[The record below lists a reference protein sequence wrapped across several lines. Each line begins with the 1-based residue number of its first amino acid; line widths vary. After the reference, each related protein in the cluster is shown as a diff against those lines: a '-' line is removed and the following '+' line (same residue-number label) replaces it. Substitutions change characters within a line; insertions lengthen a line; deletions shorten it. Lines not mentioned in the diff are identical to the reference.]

1 MSATADAVARVKAE
15 MEQAL
20 GMMRTQMAAF
30 RRLAGPEVM
39 ASYPRIT
46 AIVGRENF
54 LVSGKR
60 TKAGLKELL
69 DESELLAWD
78 VPHLLEELFTE
89 AWMQQC
95 FTAND
100 TYPDTTAYRIYDYLR
115 GRGRPESPFP
125 AHFAE
130 TLHRAFHPLG
140 RLLSRSGFDLGSDGR
155 DESRAADD
163 RALSDESGHDRRLHA
178 FRPAGQA
185 QPRAARTA
193 EKARADP
200 GGGAIPRPLGRDRG
214 GAEKRTEG
222 ELRRRKEKGRIKN
235 SDLEAFRAEAQ
246 KHRARSVS
254 LLRAFA
260 PLREPDRSS

>member
-1 MSATADAVARVKAE
+1 MSATSDAVARVKAD

-46 AIVGRENF
+46 AIVGRQNF

-69 DESELLAWD
+69 DEAELLAWD

-100 TYPDTTAYRIYDYLR
+100 TYSDTTAYHIYDYLR

-140 RLLSRSGFDLGSDGR
+140 RLLSLSGFDLGPVGR
-155 DESRAADD
+155 ADLRAYPRMTEHYRMNPAMTAGSTLFGQQAKRSHDLREQLKKLELTLAEEQSRA
-163 RALSDESGHDRRLHA
+163 LWDEIESERKKG
-178 FRPAGQA
+178 
-185 QPRAARTA
+185 PR
-193 EKARADP
+193 
-200 GGGAIPRPLGRDRG
+200 G
-214 GAEKRTEG
+214 
-222 ELRRRKEKGRIKN
+222 N
-235 SDLEAFRAEAQ
+235 
-246 KHRARSVS
+246 
-254 LLRAFA
+254 
-260 PLREPDRSS
+260 

>member
-1 MSATADAVARVKAE
+1 MSATSDAVARVKAE

-46 AIVGRENF
+46 AIIGRENF

-69 DESELLAWD
+69 DEAELLAWD

-100 TYPDTTAYRIYDYLR
+100 TYPDTTAYHIYDYLR
-115 GRGRPESPFP
+115 GRGRTESPFP

-140 RLLSRSGFDLGSDGR
+140 RLLSRSGFDLGPGGR
-155 DESRAADD
+155 DELRAYPRMTVHYRMNPAMTAGSTLFGQQAKRGHDLREQLKKLELTLAEEQSRA
-163 RALSDESGHDRRLHA
+163 LWDE
-178 FRPAGQA
+178 
-185 QPRAARTA
+185 
-193 EKARADP
+193 
-200 GGGAIPRPLGRDRG
+200 I
-214 GAEKRTEG
+214 EG
-222 ELRRRKEKGRIKN
+222 ERKSIK
-235 SDLEAFRAEAQ
+235 
-246 KHRARSVS
+246 K
-254 LLRAFA
+254 
-260 PLREPDRSS
+260 

>member
-155 DESRAADD
+155 DESRAAYPRMTVHYRMNPAMTAGSTLFGQQAKRSHELREQLKKLELTLAEEQS
-163 RALSDESGHDRRLHA
+163 RALWDEIEAERKKG
-178 FRPAGQA
+178 
-185 QPRAARTA
+185 PR
-193 EKARADP
+193 
-200 GGGAIPRPLGRDRG
+200 G
-214 GAEKRTEG
+214 
-222 ELRRRKEKGRIKN
+222 N
-235 SDLEAFRAEAQ
+235 
-246 KHRARSVS
+246 
-254 LLRAFA
+254 
-260 PLREPDRSS
+260 